1 MCESIDFGRVV
12 GWQTLEVLKGTG
24 QLPAGLQDLLTTRQ
38 IASACIEFAVCVNG
52 LFGAINKGIAV
63 DSLLDEM
70 ERRTLEISG
79 NTPDQVFS
87 AYGLVGGGM
96 GEPIID

>member
-24 QLPAGLQDLLTTRQ
+24 QLPAGLQDILTTRQ
-38 IASACIEFAVCVNG
+38 IASACIEFAVCANG

-79 NTPDQVFS
+79 NTPDQVFCVD
-87 AYGLVGGGM
+87 GLVKSGM
-96 GEPIID
+96 WEPIID